1 MFDRDSQMLA
11 EYCRKC
17 LDLSQV
23 ALSAEY
29 GYDNLLLCII
39 DAIYS
44 INARYESTEAVV
56 NRFKAYYGGSPPE
69 DIRELIALYD
79 RYSPEYLAS
88 DVYCNRQRTST
99 RNGILKADAILHVG
113 QVMLKH
119 HVHNLAE
126 FESVINNEDF
136 ERDFRAVRG
145 QSSGVS
151 LRYLYMLSGT
161 QTEIKPDRM
170 ITRFLTSALNRN
182 VEVAP
187 SECHPLIAKACEL
200 LSSTIPGIAPRTLDH
215 AIWQYQ
221 RQQ

>member
-1 MFDRDSQMLA
+1 MFNRDSQMLA

-56 NRFKAYYGGSPPE
+56 NRFKAHYAGNPPE
-69 DIRELIALYD
+69 DIRELVALYD
-79 RYSPEYLAS
+79 RSSPQDMANGIFN
-88 DVYCNRQRTST
+88 NRQRTST
-99 RNGILKADAILHVG
+99 RNGILKAEAILHVA

-119 HVHNLAE
+119 RVRNLAE
-126 FESVINNEDF
+126 FESVINDESF
-136 ERDFRAVRG
+136 EGDYKAVRG

-161 QTEIKPDRM
+161 ETEIKPDRM
-170 ITRFLTSALNRN
+170 ITRFLTIALNRS

-187 SECHPLIAKACEL
+187 IECHPLITRACEL
-200 LSSTIPGIAPRTLDH
+200 LSTTAPGITPRALDH

-221 RQQ
+221 RKL